1 MSGAGARKFRAPGR
15 HETEFCI
22 LVSNSCV
29 ASVCRLSVI
38 VPSWRLEFVGGCWSF
53 KNLCTAGVELL

>member
-15 HETEFCI
+15 RETEFCI

-29 ASVCRLSVI
+29 ASVCVVRHCTYL
-38 VPSWRLEFVGGCWSF
+38 PGAW
-53 KNLCTAGVELL
+53 NL